1 VTAESGAETEAGG
14 EGRGDHAA
22 RRVRFVAPGR
32 VEVTRTAVE
41 TPAADEVRVETALS
55 AISPGTELLVYHDQV
70 PDDIPLDETID
81 ALDGTAT
88 YPLSY
93 GYAAVGTV
101 SAAGADVADEWVGR
115 RVFAFHPHASHFCVA
130 PETLVRL
137 PPAVDDENAVLLAMV
152 ETAVSLAMDG
162 RPRLGERVAV
172 FGQGVVGLLTTAL
185 LSRFPLS
192 RLVTF
197 DEYAAR
203 RERSRSLGADASFA
217 PDAVDE
223 AFRRGDGR
231 ADLTFEV
238 SGNPAALDDAI
249 ATTGDDGRVVVGSW
263 YGRKQ
268 TTLDLGGRFH
278 RSHIRLQSSQV
289 SRIDS
294 AHTGRWDKDRRMD
307 VVLDL
312 LSDLAPLDL
321 VTHQLPVEDA
331 PRAYQLLDQSPEET
345 LQVLL
350 EY

>member
-1 VTAESGAETEAGG
+1 
-14 EGRGDHAA
+14 
-22 RRVRFVAPGR
+22 
-32 VEVTRTAVE
+32 
-41 TPAADEVRVETALS
+41 
-55 AISPGTELLVYHDQV
+55 V

-93 GYAAVGTV
+93 GYATVGTV

-130 PETLVRL
+130 PESLIRL
-137 PPAVDDENAVLLAMV
+137 PPAVDDEDAVLLAMV

-162 RPRLGERVAV
+162 RPRVGERVAV

-197 DEYAAR
+197 DNYAAR
-203 RERSRSLGADASFA
+203 RERSRSLGADASLA

-223 AFRRGDGR
+223 AFQRGDGR
-231 ADLTFEV
+231 ADLTYEV
-238 SGNPAALDDAI
+238 SGNPAALDEAI

-263 YGRKQ
+263 YGCKP

-294 AHTGRWDKDRRMD
+294 VHTGRWDKARRMD

-312 LSDLAPLDL
+312 LSDLAPSEL
-321 VTHQLPVEDA
+321 VTHRLPVEEA
-331 PRAYQLLDQSPEET
+331 PRAYQLLEQSPEET